1 MINKNK
7 TILLDYYNIFRQTGT
22 KCYIFNI
29 AKKHW
34 FTRTNMNG
42 LSLKDDLTMK
52 SI

>member
-7 TILLDYYNIFRQTGT
+7 TILLDYYSIFRQANT
-22 KCYIFNI
+22 KCYISYI
-29 AKKHW
+29 AKNHR

-42 LSLKDDLTMK
+42 LSLKDDLTME